1 VHLTERQ
8 SNHTLVVLALL
19 SLFTFVGMGD
29 KENQWLWTSLRIL
42 GCGAAISAVYGYS
55 KEEQEDRAHDENT
68 IILNAANEVK
78 QGYEWERYNLQT
90 QHQREIERY
99 EQIIAQLQQQLKV
112 AEEVNFERIEAEKEK
127 LAVDYHRLL
136 EERDRLAQEQ
146 ALLEEHFTTQQQA
159 LEANQQTLEA
169 QEAELVESYQAMLDA
184 ERTRLQE
191 KENELEQREQLMLQG
206 FEREWA
212 EREEFYAQIAEAA
225 LQESHSLKQPDYPQG
240 HSHEELLACEA
251 IRCLYEHGIVVK
263 SPVVQGL
270 RGGRFELRFKI
281 LPVLVDH
288 KVASP
293 VRSLGEAYKQINREL
308 IKPLRIA
315 VRGCC
320 ADPLIEPTDGG
331 LKLTFDVSGTDWEA
345 LEQERKAQADAISDP
360 PPTHL
365 AAFVRDNPQICLMG
379 DSGEGKT
386 TLINN
391 LAHLMEQELGGEAQ
405 LYIVNPKPNEETDLS
420 KLKYADFESSIFG
433 LLEAATEILYRLDL
447 NTKALLKRREIADNP
462 LPQFPPIIYFFDEF
476 SELAG
481 VWNKCKP
488 DVMEEVLSEFELML
502 TPEKS
507 KAMEFV
513 RKRVAPNTFASD
525 LLKFCWRVGR
535 TEKVKL
541 LIAGQNLKAG
551 TIGTTIQDLNQTAI
565 IYLGEAIREG
575 IDNRVSSWQRD
586 LLNQEYA
593 HRSQK
598 VAEGKANR
606 FYGLFVPKGRKSYFS
621 TLPDES
627 AFLNT
632 NWASEMVQSSESPA
646 PDTSAAPNLVQELER
661 LWQLPS
667 DERTEEDCT
676 RTNAV
681 QEPFDPL
688 DPEITPAL
696 TEAVLK
702 NYDAY
707 KSQTKVIEIV
717 WNVGKSGTS
726 NKYRAAKWKFRRIL
740 KKHNRNLPGKQWGQ
754 DPDDSKNF
762 NEVIQP

>member
-1 VHLTERQ
+1 M
-8 SNHTLVVLALL
+8 
-19 SLFTFVGMGD
+19 SLFTFVGIGD
-29 KENQWLWTSLRIL
+29 KENQWLWVSLRIL
-42 GCGAAISAVYGYS
+42 GCGAAISAVYGYC
-55 KEEQEDRAHDENT
+55 KEEQDLQAHDENT
-68 IILNAANEVK
+68 RLLDAASEVK
-78 QGYEWERYNLQT
+78 QGYEWERYNLQIE
-90 QHQREIERY
+90 HQREIEQY
-99 EQIIAQLQQQLKV
+99 EQAIAQLQQQV
-112 AEEVNFERIEAEKEK
+112 QAAEAANFERIEADKEK
-127 LAVDYHRLL
+127 LAIDYHRLI
-136 EERDRLAQEQ
+136 EERDRLAKEQ
-146 ALLEEHFTTQQQA
+146 SLLEEHFSTQQQS
-159 LEANQQTLEA
+159 LEA
-169 QEAELVESYQAMLDA
+169 QQQELADREAELERSFQEQVEA
-184 ERTRLQE
+184 ERARLAE
-191 KENELEQREQLMLQG
+191 KEAALDDREQMMLQS
-206 FEREWA
+206 FEQEWA
-212 EREEFYAQIAEAA
+212 EREEFYAQIADAA
-225 LQESHSLKQPDYPQG
+225 IQESRSLKQPDYPQG
-240 HSHEELLACEA
+240 HTHEELLACEA
-251 IRCLYEHGIVVK
+251 IRCLYDHGIVVK

-270 RGGRFELRFKI
+270 KGGRFELRFKI

-293 VRSLGEAYKQINREL
+293 VRSLGEAYKQINRDL

-320 ADPLIEPTDGG
+320 ADPLVEPIDGG
-331 LKLTFDVSGTDWEA
+331 LKLTFDVSGTDWDA

-360 PPTHL
+360 PLIHL

-391 LAHLMEQELGGEAQ
+391 LAHLMEQELGGDAE

-447 NTKALLKRREIADNP
+447 NTKALLKRREVPDFA
-462 LPQFPPIIYFFDEF
+462 LPRFSPIIYFFDEF

-488 DVMEEVLSEFELML
+488 DVMEEVLSEFESML
-502 TPEKS
+502 APEKN

-575 IDNRVSSWQRD
+575 IDNRISSWQRES
-586 LLNQEYA
+586 LNQEYA

-598 VAEGKANR
+598 IAEGKANR
-606 FYGLFVPKGRKSYFS
+606 FYGLFVPKGSKSYFS
-621 TLPDES
+621 TLPSES
-627 AFLNT
+627 AFLDT
-632 NWASEMVQSSESPA
+632 NWSSEVVQSSESPA
-646 PDTSAAPNLVQELER
+646 PETPSAPDIVQELER
-661 LWQLPS
+661 LWQLPN
-667 DERTEEDCT
+667 DERTNDDRT

-681 QEPFDPL
+681 QGQFDPL

-717 WNVGKSGTS
+717 WNAGKSGTS

-762 NEVIQP
+762 NEVI

>member
-1 VHLTERQ
+1 VHLIDRQ
-8 SNHTLVVLALL
+8 SNYALVVLALL
-19 SLFTFVGMGD
+19 SLFTFVGIGD
-29 KENQWLWTSLRIL
+29 KENQWFWTALRIL
-42 GCGAAISAVYGYS
+42 GCGSAIAAAYGYS
-55 KEEQEDRAHDENT
+55 KAEQEERTYDENT
-68 IILNAANEVK
+68 RLLDAASDVK
-78 QGYEWERYNLQT
+78 QGYEWAQYNFQI

-99 EQIIAQLQQQLKV
+99 EQVIVQLQQQV
-112 AEEVNFERIEAEKEK
+112 RFAEEANFERLEAEKEK

-136 EERDRLAQEQ
+136 EERDLLAKEQ
-146 ALLEEHFTTQQQA
+146 ALLEEHFTAQQQA
-159 LEANQQTLEA
+159 LEAKQQELET
-169 QEAELVESYQAMLDA
+169 QESELVESYQAKLDA

-191 KENELEQREQLMLQG
+191 KELELEQREQLMLQG

-225 LQESHSLKQPDYPQG
+225 LQESQSLKQPDYPQG

-251 IRCLYEHGIVVK
+251 IRCLYDHSIIVK
-263 SPVVQGL
+263 SPVVKGL
-270 RGGRFELRFKI
+270 KGGRFELRFKI

-288 KVASP
+288 KIASP
-293 VRSLGEAYKQINREL
+293 VRSLGEAYKQINRDL

-320 ADPLIEPTDGG
+320 ADPLVEPIYGG
-331 LKLTFDVSGTDWEA
+331 LKLTFDVSGTDWDA

-360 PPTHL
+360 LPTHL
-365 AAFVRDNPQICLMG
+365 GTFVRDNPQICLMG

-391 LAHLMEQELGGEAQ
+391 LAQLMEQELGSEAE
-405 LYIVNPKPNEETDLS
+405 LYIVNPKPNEDTDLS
-420 KLKYADFESSIFG
+420 KLKYADFESSILG

-447 NTKALLKRREIADNP
+447 HTKALLKRREIPDSP
-462 LPQFPPIIYFFDEF
+462 LPRFSPIIYFFDEF

-488 DVMEEVLSEFELML
+488 DVMEEVLDTFEGSLP
-502 TPEKS
+502 PEKLKTMS
-507 KAMEFV
+507 FI
-513 RKRVAPNTFASD
+513 RKRVAPTSFAAD

-551 TIGTTIQDLNQTAI
+551 TIGITIQDLHQTAI

-575 IDNRVSSWQRD
+575 IDNRVSSWQRES
-586 LLNQEYA
+586 LNQEYA
-593 HRSQK
+593 YRSQK

-606 FYGLFVPKGRKSYFS
+606 FYGLFVPKGSKSYFS
-621 TLPDES
+621 TLPGES
-627 AFLNT
+627 AFLNS
-632 NWASEMVQSSESPA
+632 NGFSEVVQASESPA
-646 PDTSAAPNLVQELER
+646 PGAPPAPDLVQELER
-661 LWQLPS
+661 LWHLPN
-667 DERTEEDCT
+667 DERTEEDRT

-681 QEPFDPL
+681 QGLFCPL
-688 DPEITPAL
+688 DPEITLAL

-726 NKYRAAKWKFRRIL
+726 NRYRAAKWKFRRIL
-740 KKHNRNLPGKQWGQ
+740 KKHSRNLPGKPWGD
-754 DPDDSKNF
+754 DPDDAKNF